1 MGNRMSP
8 RAPKPEITW
17 PDLDSSYTDEF
28 GRIDRTI
35 YEIARKIWPVVVP
48 SILRSLRDLHAGQA
62 VMMKAAALVSRK
74 VNEDPQ
80 KITNMHGYLYRTFI
94 HLLSEE
100 AEKEGR
106 HAELNRAMLLKSE
119 ASAKQSDEAIYEIIL
134 IHQLLERADPDTRA
148 VLELRL
154 IGHTF
159 EEIAKWRG
167 MNSNHLRSE
176 WSKEIRRLAA
186 VIESETREAERQV
199 LQNRYRQGWTLK
211 DKLEY

>member
-1 MGNRMSP
+1 MSP
-8 RAPKPEITW
+8 RAAKPEITW

-48 SILRSLRDLHAGQA
+48 SILRSLRDLQEGQA

-80 KITNMHGYLYRTFI
+80 KFTNMHGYLYRTFI
-94 HLLSEE
+94 HLLREE

-106 HAELNRAMLLKSE
+106 RAELNRAMLLKSE
-119 ASAKQSDEAIYEIIL
+119 TTTKHSDEAICEMIL
-134 IHQLLERADPDTRA
+134 IHQLLDRADPETRA
-148 VLELRL
+148 VFELRL
-154 IGHTF
+154 LGQTF
-159 EEIAKWRG
+159 EEIARERG
-167 MNSNHLRSE
+167 MSSNHLRSE

-186 VIESETREAERQV
+186 VIESETREAERKV
-199 LQNRYRQGWTLK
+199 LQQRYRHA
-211 DKLEY
+211 

>member
-1 MGNRMSP
+1 MSSSTC
-8 RAPKPEITW
+8 KPEITW

-48 SILRSLRDLHAGQA
+48 SILRLLRDLQAGQA

-74 VNEDPQ
+74 LNEDPQ
-80 KITNMHGYLYRTFI
+80 KLTNLHGYLYRTFI
-94 HLLSEE
+94 HLLKEK

-106 HAELNRAMLLKSE
+106 HAELNRAMWLKSE

-134 IHQLLERADPDTRA
+134 IHQLLKRTDPDTRTA
-148 VLELRL
+148 LELRL

-176 WSKEIRRLAA
+176 WSKEVRRLAR
-186 VIESETREAERQV
+186 SCMRERRA
-199 LQNRYRQGWTLK
+199 LL
-211 DKLEY
+211 